1 MSEKKRQHYGA
12 VDDMLAAFLITYAFA
27 ALSFEKYMPESFVRL
42 YRAAVFI
49 VFAAT
54 WLGLSFKS
62 GRRAGRKFPI
72 FAVLF
77 WIVPPIVIWLA
88 DNGPEV
94 FRMSIIMYVLSEF
107 MNFFTTVPSEVCGT
121 AVGISAPAAV
131 AVILLLCGVAYMS
144 GYFMYTFRQSKK
156 GNYT

>member
-1 MSEKKRQHYGA
+1 MSEKKRRHYGA
-12 VDDMLAAFLITYAFA
+12 VDDMLAAFFITYAFA
-27 ALSFEKYMPESFVRL
+27 AFSFEKYMPESFVRV
-42 YRAAVFI
+42 YRSAVFI
-49 VFAAT
+49 LFAAT

-77 WIVPPIVIWLA
+77 WIVPPILIWLA
-88 DNGPEV
+88 DSGPEV

-121 AVGISAPAAV
+121 AVGISAPAAA
-131 AVILLLCGVAYMS
+131 AVILLLCGVSYMS
-144 GYFMYTFRQSKK
+144 GYLMYTFRQSKK

>member
-1 MSEKKRQHYGA
+1 
-12 VDDMLAAFLITYAFA
+12 MLAAFLITYAFA

>member
-1 MSEKKRQHYGA
+1 
-12 VDDMLAAFLITYAFA
+12 MLAAFFITYAFA
-27 ALSFEKYMPESFVRL
+27 AFSFEKYMPESFVKV
-42 YRAAVFI
+42 YRFAVFI
-49 VFAAT
+49 IFAAT

-72 FAVLF
+72 FTVLF
-77 WIVPPIVIWLA
+77 WIVPQILIWLA

-107 MNFFTTVPSEVCGT
+107 MNFFTTVPFEICGT
-121 AVGISAPAAV
+121 AVGISAPAAA
-131 AVILLLCGVAYMS
+131 AVMLLLCGVAYMS
-144 GYFMYTFRQSKK
+144 GYLVYTYRQGKK